1 MIVAFT
7 DRRRSSDGSHS
18 NVVRKSKRPSPPGQM
33 IVAFSD
39 RRPSDENRRIPSDGY
54 RRIPSDRSHS
64 HSSRKMERRP
74 SSQSLRRPS
83 RKQTLPAPMDPPVAI
98 AVAPRRTKADMQ
110 PEGKVLFRSKEESAM
125 TTNKGRSSTRRHS
138 RSDVIVG
145 FPERNP
151 RVAKKREDPPGF
163 LCHSTKLWGS
173 FRTKH
178 VEQPEPRVSS
188 CRNDE
193 PVQKPRHHA
202 AKKTQ
207 DRHTRRFEDPVDWKQ
222 TSIDWGDEDEENSTE
237 DGSSG
242 GDEPSNARP
251 CLSRQ
256 NDVLNS
262 SVTTRDTSESL
273 LSQSLSSLLSI
284 RKLDSS

>member
-39 RRPSDENRRIPSDGY
+39 RRPSDGYRMIPSDG
-54 RRIPSDRSHS
+54 SHS

-74 SSQSLRRPS
+74 SGQSLRRPS

-98 AVAPRRTKADMQ
+98 VVARRRTKADMQ

-125 TTNKGRSSTRRHS
+125 TTNKGCSSTRRHS
-138 RSDVIVG
+138 CSDVIVG

-151 RVAKKREDPPGF
+151 RAVAKKREDPPGF

-173 FRTKH
+173 LRTKH
-178 VEQPEPRVSS
+178 VEQTEPRVSS

-202 AKKTQ
+202 TKKTQ
-207 DRHTRRFEDPVDWKQ
+207 DRHTRRFEDPIDWKQ
-222 TSIDWGDEDEENSTE
+222 TSIDWGDEDEESITE
-237 DGSSG
+237 DGSSS
-242 GDEPSNARP
+242 GDETLKARP
-251 CLSRQ
+251 CLSRR
-256 NDVLNS
+256 NGMLNRS
-262 SVTTRDTSESL
+262 ETTRDTSESL
-273 LSQSLSSLLSI
+273 LSLSLSSLLSI
-284 RKLDSS
+284 RKLDPS